1 MFNCLI
7 VRERQPQLEE
17 SAPFLLKWLSES
29 ALDLV
34 VEVVCIAYNDI
45 SYESEGR

>member
-17 SAPFLLKWLSES
+17 SSAFLLKRLSES

-34 VEVVCIAYNDI
+34 VVVYIAYNDI
-45 SYESEGR
+45 LYESEGR